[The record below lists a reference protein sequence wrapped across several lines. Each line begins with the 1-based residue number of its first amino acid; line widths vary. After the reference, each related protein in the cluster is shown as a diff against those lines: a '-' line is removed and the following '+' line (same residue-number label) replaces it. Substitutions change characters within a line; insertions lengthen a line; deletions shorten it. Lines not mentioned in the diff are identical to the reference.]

1 MICSSLQPFAFYM
14 HKSTDKE
21 LVRRIFPPFLAIE
34 KKRREYKKK
43 RKQNVAFT
51 SRNSRVIFLL

>member
-1 MICSSLQPFAFYM
+1 LL
-14 HKSTDKE
+14 STCTKAETRNISGE
-21 LVRRIFPPFLAIE
+21 LFPLFLAIE
-34 KKRREYKKK
+34 KKRREYKRK